1 MSDTASSAL
10 TALTE
15 RYRAS
20 LPGKR
25 AAISAAARDWRAAPG
40 DRERLHAL
48 DQPLHKLAGSAGA
61 YGFVRLG
68 EAARQADGLIADA
81 LAASTESATTASA
94 PLRQLFS
101 VLREIDELFDSE
113 IGGSSDVG
121 NACACTGTGACVAS
135 ASGLQVLLVDDDVE
149 LAAVLYEQLGREGIQ
164 VSVVHDGAAMHR
176 ALAARRPDVLLLD
189 YWLQAET
196 GAELASSVHALA
208 DYADLPTL
216 CLTTDHSEHT
226 RQCALAAGV
235 LAMVDKSLP
244 SAELAIKLRQL
255 AQRAA

>member
-1 MSDTASSAL
+1 
-10 TALTE
+10 
-15 RYRAS
+15 
-20 LPGKR
+20 
-25 AAISAAARDWRAAPG
+25 
-40 DRERLHAL
+40 L

-81 LAASTESATTASA
+81 LAASTDSATAASA
-94 PLRQLFS
+94 PLRQLGS

-113 IGGSSDVG
+113 IGGSSAAD
-121 NACACTGTGACVAS
+121 NAGGCVAS
-135 ASGLQVLLVDDDVE
+135 TSGLQVLLVDDDVE
-149 LAAVLYEQLGREGIQ
+149 LAAVLCEQLCREGIQ

-176 ALAARRPDVLLLD
+176 ALAATRPDVLLLD

-208 DYADLPTL
+208 DYANLPTL
-216 CLTTDHSEHT
+216 CLTTDHSDHT

-235 LAMVDKSLP
+235 LAVVDKALP
-244 SAELAIKLRQL
+244 SAELARKLRQL